1 MRLRSNSVNNQT
13 NRKERILLKD
23 EIKMLLRELIKRNSI
38 LSYQKQIE
46 NHEHNNSNKSITFSD
61 VN

>member
-38 LSYQKQIE
+38 LSNKKQIE
-46 NHEHNNSNKSITFSD
+46 NYEHNNSNKSITFSD